1 MEDITIV
8 IKIKDENKM
17 PKFEIDGNKLIE
29 NQDEYLKETFDLP
42 VFDGD
47 FEDIYQ
53 YLIGFYSKTLIV
65 LKNVD
70 KIDLD
75 LLEVFE
81 RASDY
86 NNLVQI
92 KKEE

>member
-1 MEDITIV
+1 
-8 IKIKDENKM
+8 M
-17 PKFEIDGNKLIE
+17 PKFEIDGNKLEE

-53 YLIGFYSKTLIV
+53 YLIGFYSKTLIT
-65 LKNVD
+65 LKNVE

-75 LLEVFE
+75 LIDAFE
-81 RASDY
+81 RAADY
-86 NNLVQI
+86 NQLVI
-92 KKEE
+92 VEKEE